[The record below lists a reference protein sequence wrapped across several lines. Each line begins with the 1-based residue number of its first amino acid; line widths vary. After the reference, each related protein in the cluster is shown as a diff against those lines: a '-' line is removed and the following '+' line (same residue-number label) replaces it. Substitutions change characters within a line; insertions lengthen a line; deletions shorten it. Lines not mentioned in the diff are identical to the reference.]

1 MKNEQKTQKTAQLLA
16 AALPYI
22 QQYQGKTMVVKYG
35 GNAMGDNLVETSFA
49 RDIVLMKLVGIN
61 PIVVHGGGP
70 QIAKLLEKIGKKTEF
85 VNGMRVT
92 DDETMDVV
100 EMVLGGLV
108 NKEIVNLINSNGGRA
123 IGLTGKDGEL
133 LRAKKLSPNKADSS
147 TKVSEIIDLG
157 HVGEV
162 SSVNKDLLNFFTDGD
177 FLPIIAPIG
186 VGDDGRSYNINA
198 DLVAGKVAEAVQ
210 AEKLILMTNTQ
221 GVLDGDGGLVSTATS
236 RLIENLINAGVIS
249 DGMLPKINS
258 ALSAIDKGVTRAH
271 IIDGRVCHALLL
283 EIFTNEG
290 IGTLI
295 QVE

>member
-133 LRAKKLSPNKADSS
+133 LRAKKLSPNNADSS

-221 GVLDGDGGLVSTATS
+221 GVLDDDGALVSTATS

-258 ALSAIDKGVTRAH
+258 ALSAIDNGVTRAH

-295 QVE
+295 QAE

>member
-133 LRAKKLSPNKADSS
+133 LRAKKLSPNNADSS

-221 GVLDGDGGLVSTATS
+221 GVLDDGGALVSTATS

-258 ALSAIDKGVTRAH
+258 ALSAIDNGVTRAH

-295 QVE
+295 QAE

>member
-1 MKNEQKTQKTAQLLA
+1 MKNSQKTQKTAQLLA

-35 GNAMGDNLVETSFA
+35 GNAMGDSLVETSFA

-70 QIAKLLEKIGKKTEF
+70 QIANLLEKIGKKTEF

-133 LRAKKLSPNKADSS
+133 LKAKKLSPSSGDSS

-186 VGDDGRSYNINA
+186 VGDEGRSYNINA

-221 GVLDGDGGLVSTATS
+221 GVLDGDGALVSTATN
-236 RLIENLINAGVIS
+236 RLIENLIDKGVIS

-258 ALSAIDKGVTRAH
+258 ALSAIDNGVTRAH

-295 QVE
+295 QSE